1 MSVEML
7 RQACGLQFIY
17 EAPTQGPRRLLRS
30 SLAGAGFFDSHVHS
44 TGASM
49 YEFDHPIPDM
59 ESIEDVLGYVRSR
72 AASGGRRPT
81 AGDRRSRVKMLLA
94 DYNSA
99 GITSIVARTAGDST
113 VELFRGLKVFLDR
126 GMLTGSAYMLAPWGV
141 SRIYSID
148 DPNYRG
154 MRCDHGRHPAH
165 APRRNRGRSPARLAP
180 ATRSWACG

>member
-1 MSVEML
+1 MFVEML

-99 GITSIVARTAGDST
+99 GPLRQYNNR
-113 VELFRGLKVFLDR
+113 LR
-126 GMLTGSAYMLAPWGV
+126 GV
-141 SRIYSID
+141 SWIYSID

>member
-1 MSVEML
+1 ML

-17 EAPTQGPRRLLRS
+17 EAPTQGPRRRLLKS

-59 ESIEDVLGYVRSR
+59 ESIEDVLGYVRWR

-81 AGDRRSRVKMLLA
+81 AADRRGRLKMLLA

-99 GITSIVARTAGDST
+99 GPLRQYNNR
-113 VELFRGLKVFLDR
+113 LR
-126 GMLTGSAYMLAPWGV
+126 GV
-141 SRIYSID
+141 SRIYLID

-154 MRCDHGRHPAH
+154 RRCDHGRHPAH
-165 APRRNRGRSPARLAP
+165 GPRRNRGRSPACLAQ